1 MIFLLMKDMKK
12 FLLYGGIFAGLYIL
26 YLHSKD
32 SEENSIAEKIEN
44 TPPEPKKP
52 ITDILVNEKNDPIL
66 RMCGTPTINDK
77 FLKDE
82 SLKDFFYRMSLQ
94 NEKTYAIN
102 TTPKKS

>member
-12 FLLYGGIFAGLYIL
+12 FLLYGGVFAGLYIL

-66 RMCGTPTINDK
+66 SKCGTPSINK
-77 FLKDE
+77 NFLENKQLRE
-82 SLKDFFYRMSLQ
+82 LFNK
-94 NEKTYAIN
+94 KITYAID
-102 TTPKKS
+102 TTPKKN